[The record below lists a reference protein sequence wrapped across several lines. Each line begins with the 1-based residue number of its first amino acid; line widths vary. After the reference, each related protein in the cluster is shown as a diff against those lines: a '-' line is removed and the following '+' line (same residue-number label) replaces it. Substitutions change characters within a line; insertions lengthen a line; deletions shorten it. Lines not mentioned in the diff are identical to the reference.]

1 MVRNNPING
10 LDAYGFDLLDDASN
24 FSSGWG
30 DKLSFGAT
38 GRIRQWMGTDDVV
51 NRCSGSYK
59 VGGFIGMVHQT
70 VLINSL
76 SGGAAGMSIK
86 AVEGAETAAVGG
98 ASIVRVG
105 QAGEAAVRE
114 VADIG
119 GKSLIRVAGRGR
131 IPDGLTDTVLTEVK
145 NVASQSYT
153 QQLRDF
159 AAHAGAKGLRFDLWV
174 RPDTAAGVGTKLSG
188 PLREAEARGIVNILK
203 IPFK

>member
-86 AVEGAETAAVGG
+86 AVEGETVAQVTVNQLAGKAAEKL
-98 ASIVRVG
+98 
-105 QAGEAAVRE
+105 AGEQLIAEGNAILGSQVGVR
-114 VADIG
+114 
-119 GKSLIRVAGRGR
+119 
-131 IPDGLTDTVLTEVK
+131 T
-145 NVASQSYT
+145 SQ
-153 QQLRDF
+153 
-159 AAHAGAKGLRFDLWV
+159 GLRFIDHLIKTPAGEIIAVEVKSGGAV
-174 RPDTAAGVGTKLSG
+174 RNAGQLLKDAAMATEGGIPVGKNAIDGLNGVSRVIPT
-188 PLREAEARGIVNILK
+188 IVRQM
-203 IPFK
+203 P